1 MKINSGGNLRGIITT
16 TCDYTSAKA
25 ETSLTHHPNRSENS
39 KFGCHVFRKNYT
51 QDWPVR
57 SSFNPKIV
65 APKLPLFL
73 WCGLT
78 QRLKTWCEKLGVWM
92 LWDGMSWNLITWFTP
107 WKVNMEHK
115 NHPIERKII
124 WTKPFIIV
132 FQPLIFRGVWMG
144 FSGII
149 KFHTLT
155 IIFTRGLEILSGF
168 AMNVPLFQNSPKQLD
183 RILIHKLQLV
193 GCHG

>member
-1 MKINSGGNLRGIITT
+1 MTIPVPRLKLLSLIIPTDLNLEIWVA
-16 TCDYTSAKA
+16 CFS
-25 ETSLTHHPNRSENS
+25 
-39 KFGCHVFRKNYT
+39 KNYT

-107 WKVNMEHK
+107 WKANMEHK
-115 NHPIERKII
+115 NHPIDKEDHLNQTVHLLCSIN
-124 WTKPFIIV
+124 V
-132 FQPLIFRGVWMG
+132 NFQGSHGWDSVEIH
-144 FSGII
+144 

-155 IIFTRGLEILSGF
+155 TICTKGLEILSGF
-168 AMNVPLFQNSPKQLD
+168 PMNVPLFQKSPKQLD
-183 RILIHKLQLV
+183 KIIIHKKKLA
-193 GCHG
+193 GCHV